1 MAVILEVKVGPM
13 TGEKIAVRTGE
24 TKTFGR
30 VAARANFALPHDTVM
45 SGLHFAVECGP
56 QGPFLKDHNSTN
68 GTFLNGARVKDSP
81 LANGDEIRSGQTI
94 FSVKLIADEKLG
106 QGPVATSSQPQPQPQ
121 SAPVVPASRQA
132 APSPEPAR
140 SVSAPQAP
148 QAPPAMQP
156 EIRATARPQEV
167 PVAPPPVQ
175 APPRPPIPPAAQ
187 SEAPRS
193 SPPSPP
199 SSPQPAQ
206 RAAETPRAAA
216 SVVALSGKPPV
227 FTVGSWGFSV
237 VPQGWT
243 IKSEFGMEQAVKDG
257 FPSSVTATEEMIG
270 GNAVLGPFVE
280 SQLSMLRQYL
290 KAPRIEATIPPA
302 IPGAEEKT
310 SVDVRYA
317 TNDGQTIFYRRLYAR
332 TGNTVGTLTLMTL
345 DSEFA
350 SIRPAFDAIVGGI
363 AFQVKP
369 SA

>member
-13 TGEKIAVRTGE
+13 TGEKFAIRTGE

-30 VAARANFALPHDTVM
+30 VAGKANFALPNDTVM

-56 QGPFLKDHNSTN
+56 QGATLKDNNSTN
-68 GTFLNGARVKDSP
+68 GTFVNSARVKDAP

-94 FSVKLIADEKLG
+94 FSVRLIADEKLG
-106 QGPVATSSQPQPQPQ
+106 QSSSAAPQQPAP
-121 SAPVVPASRQA
+121 APVPRPASS
-132 APSPEPAR
+132 PPEPIR
-140 SVSAPQAP
+140 SVSAPPAAP
-148 QAPPAMQP
+148 SVAPD
-156 EIRATARPQEV
+156 IRATARSAQDAPPAAQA
-167 PVAPPPVQ
+167 PPAPSPAAATPPPVRPLALASSQ
-175 APPRPPIPPAAQ
+175 PPARATAPPRP
-187 SEAPRS
+187 
-193 SPPSPP
+193 
-199 SSPQPAQ
+199 
-206 RAAETPRAAA
+206 A
-216 SVVALSGKPPV
+216 SVVALSGKPSV
-227 FTVGSWGFSV
+227 FTVGSWGFSII
-237 VPQGWT
+237 PHGWT

-290 KAPRIEATIPPA
+290 KAPRIEAVVPPT
-302 IPGAEEKT
+302 IPGAEEKA

-332 TGNTVGTLTLMTL
+332 TGNTVGTVTLMTL

-350 SIRPAFDAIVGGI
+350 SIRPAFDAILGGI

-369 SA
+369 PA

>member
-1 MAVILEVKVGPM
+1 MAVILEVRVGPM

-45 SGLHFAVECGP
+45 SALHFAVECGP
-56 QGPFLKDHNSTN
+56 QGPILKDQNSTN

-94 FSVKLIADEKLG
+94 FAVKLIADEKLG
-106 QGPVATSSQPQPQPQ
+106 QASSGAPGQRQPTPIAPTPRPVAPPSEPPRS
-121 SAPVVPASRQA
+121 VI
-132 APSPEPAR
+132 APSPAVP
-140 SVSAPQAP
+140 
-148 QAPPAMQP
+148 P
-156 EIRATARPQEV
+156 EIRATARPPQEAAA
-167 PVAPPPVQ
+167 PMPMQTPPPIPGAPREAIRQ
-175 APPRPPIPPAAQ
+175 APPSLSKPAPRPQEPPRPAA
-187 SEAPRS
+187 A
-193 SPPSPP
+193 
-199 SSPQPAQ
+199 
-206 RAAETPRAAA
+206 
-216 SVVALSGKPPV
+216 VVALSGKPPV
-227 FTVGSWGFSV
+227 FTVGSWGFSI

-243 IKSEFGMEQAVKDG
+243 IKSEFGMEQSVKDG

-290 KAPRIEATIPPA
+290 KAPKIEAVIPPI
-302 IPGAEEKT
+302 IPGAEEKA

-332 TGNTVGTLTLMTL
+332 TGSTVGTLTLMTL

-363 AFQVKP
+363 AFQAKP
-369 SA
+369 PA